1 MKPNALSLALGLAL
15 IASPVAVFAQDANAS
30 ASDGSQQTTDDSAN
44 APAADD
50 QAAPATD
57 SQDASA
63 DAAPATQDDAAAE
76 EEPASNLTWNLSV
89 TSDYVFRGIS
99 QSNRK
104 PALQGGLDYAFGDS
118 GFYVGTWGSNI
129 DFQDAD
135 GPDIEIDTYVGWNHD
150 LSDDWNLDLMA
161 TRYNYFGARDVY
173 GDIDYNEFI
182 GKIAY
187 HDMYTF
193 EVGYANDYANSGYSS
208 LYYNLSGSWDVG
220 NDFSLSAGV
229 GHTDFS
235 DGVEGYND
243 WNIGLTRQFGPVEAS
258 LNYYD
263 TNVSGPRLSDSL
275 VLSFKIGG

>member
-1 MKPNALSLALGLAL
+1 MKPNALGLALGLAL
-15 IASPVAVFAQDANAS
+15 LASPVAVFAQDANAS
-30 ASDGSQQTTDDSAN
+30 APAPAQTSDDATAPAADDSAAAPAADEQA

-50 QAAPATD
+50 QAA
-57 SQDASA
+57 A
-63 DAAPATQDDAAAE
+63 DAAPAE
-76 EEPASNLTWNLSV
+76 EAPASNLTWNLSV

-129 DFQDAD
+129 DFQDSD
-135 GPDIEIDTYVGWNHD
+135 GPDIEIDTYAGWNHD
-150 LSDDWNLDLMA
+150 LSDDWNLDLMV

-173 GDIDYNEFI
+173 GNVDYNEFI
-182 GKIAY
+182 GKVAY

-193 EVGYANDYANSGYSS
+193 TVGYANDYANSGYSS
-208 LYYNLSGSWDVG
+208 LYYNLSGNWDVG
-220 NDFSLSAGV
+220 NDFTLNAGV

-243 WNIGLTRQFGPVEAS
+243 WNIGLSRQFGPVEAA